1 MTHLHLHLQNN
12 RVPILKQADLFL
24 WRRAAAA
31 RGMESWGESFPAGG
45 AAAAAGTM
53 EGWTGGFPAGAHLFS
68 DPPLYWCPSSP
79 ILPAETAF
87 EVYSAYENSEIQQYL
102 EEPQDESHL
111 PDLLG
116 IVSSP
121 TSDHDTIIQTCAH
134 VPPEMEKVREWG
146 WAPMPYTAL
155 PEQEEVPATTVLGSE
170 RGGNEEEDEEKE
182 EMREAAGSTCPM
194 PCRRRRTPVPTA
206 APREEGSCSSS
217 IDLLAYMPKSGSG
230 LRQPR
235 QKRHWWPMPD
245 HFWDFCSASKSN
257 KHEHR
262 KNNDEWEPEEVK
274 LLVDG
279 ISNLGVGRWTK
290 LKSKWFSPQ
299 KKKKNK
305 CFSASDQVRPVR
317 TAVHLKDKWRNLVK
331 AYVSKPTSK
340 KKGKNAHLD
349 KDLINKI
356 KLLAVEYP
364 YPK

>member
-1 MTHLHLHLQNN
+1 
-12 RVPILKQADLFL
+12 
-24 WRRAAAA
+24 
-31 RGMESWGESFPAGG
+31 MER
-45 AAAAAGTM
+45 
-53 EGWTGGFPAGAHLFS
+53 WTGSFTAGDAHVFS
-68 DPPLYWCPSSP
+68 DPILYWCSTSP
-79 ILPAETAF
+79 VLPPETAF

-121 TSDHDTIIQTCAH
+121 TSDHDMTIQTYEH
-134 VPPEMEKVREWG
+134 VPLEIEKEREWRWG
-146 WAPMPYTAL
+146 AMSYTAL
-155 PEQEEVPATTVLGSE
+155 LEQDEAPATTALGSE

-182 EMREAAGSTCPM
+182 EMREAAGSTRPM

-206 APREEGSCSSS
+206 ALREEGSCSSS
-217 IDLLAYMPKSGSG
+217 SDLLAYMPKSGSG
-230 LRQPR
+230 PRQPR

-245 HFWDFCSASKSN
+245 HFRDFCSSSKS
-257 KHEHR
+257 KKPEHR

-279 ISNLGVGRWTK
+279 ISNLGVGQWTK

-305 CFSASDQVRPVR
+305 CFSASDQGRPVR

-340 KKGKNAHLD
+340 KKVIFHK
-349 KDLINKI
+349 
-356 KLLAVEYP
+356 
-364 YPK
+364 